1 MAEVQLPTS
10 QLELDERNGGMDI
23 DEEEVALEIN
33 DKIEILKGFESD
45 LSAATYCLHNED
57 HTLGN
62 ALRWMLMKK

>member
-10 QLELDERNGGMDI
+10 QVELDDQNGGMDV
-23 DEEEVALEIN
+23 DEEVALEIN

-62 ALRWMLMKK
+62 ALRYMLMKK

>member
-10 QLELDERNGGMDI
+10 QLEIDDQNVGMEVD
-23 DEEEVALEIN
+23 DEVALEIN

-62 ALRWMLMKK
+62 ALRYMLMKK

>member
-1 MAEVQLPTS
+1 MAELPLPET
-10 QLELDERNGGMDI
+10 QNDVVATGMELDLDAF
-23 DEEEVALEIN
+23 DDKVEVLPGYEA
-33 DKIEILKGFESD
+33 D

>member
-10 QLELDERNGGMDI
+10 QLEIDDQNIGMEVD
-23 DEEEVALEIN
+23 DEVALEIN

-62 ALRWMLMKK
+62 ALRYMLMKK

>member
-10 QLELDERNGGMDI
+10 QIELDEQNGVMEVD
-23 DEEEVALEIN
+23 DEVGLEIN

-62 ALRWMLMKK
+62 ALRFMLMKK